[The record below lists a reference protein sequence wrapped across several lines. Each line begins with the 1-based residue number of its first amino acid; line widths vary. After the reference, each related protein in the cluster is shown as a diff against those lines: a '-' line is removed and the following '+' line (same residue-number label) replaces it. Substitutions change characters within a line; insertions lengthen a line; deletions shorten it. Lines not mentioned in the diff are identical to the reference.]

1 MGVNG
6 CGMTNSRYLLAL
18 LTLIVAGLACA
29 LPGGPKLP
37 ASPIPVSTEAA
48 GEMQNV
54 VQTAVANMAQTGA
67 LDLTFTEEQIT
78 SYVAIKL
85 AEQADA
91 PFTDPQIFLRDGKI
105 QIFGQAQAGQL
116 KATASIIMSASVD
129 SDGQLSLTIDKA
141 DFGPVPVP
149 DNILQDISAQLEK
162 ALTEQTGSNVVLTE
176 VVIAEGTLTLTGDK
190 K

>member
-1 MGVNG
+1 MPNY
-6 CGMTNSRYLLAL
+6 RYSLVI
-18 LTLIVAGLACA
+18 LTLIMAGLACA

-48 GEMQNV
+48 GEMQEV
-54 VQTAVANMAQTGA
+54 VQTAAANVAQTGV

-78 SYVAIKL
+78 SYVALKL

-105 QIFGQAQAGQL
+105 QIFGKAQAGKL
-116 KATASIIMSASVD
+116 TANARIILSASVNA
-129 SDGQLSLTIDKA
+129 DGQLSLTIDEA

-149 DNILQDISAQLEK
+149 DNILQDISAQLAK
-162 ALTEQTGSNVVLTE
+162 ALTEQTGANVTLTE
-176 VVIAEGTLTLTGDK
+176 VVIAEGTLTLTGNQK
-190 K
+190 